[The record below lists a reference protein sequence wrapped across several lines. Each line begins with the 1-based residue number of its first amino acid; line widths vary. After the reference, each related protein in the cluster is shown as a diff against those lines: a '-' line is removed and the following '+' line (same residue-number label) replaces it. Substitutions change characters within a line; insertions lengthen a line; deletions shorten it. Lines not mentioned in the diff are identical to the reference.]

1 MINMFTE
8 SGKINNNAPSE
19 YIGLD
24 RFEARKKILLE
35 ILNIYLSS
43 YIKNKTIQ

>member
-1 MINMFTE
+1 MISPFSLEEKQILLEANNLE
-8 SGKINNNAPSE
+8 S
-19 YIGLD
+19 
-24 RFEARKKILLE
+24 RKKILLE